1 MKLYVDFFKPLI
13 GFVLAFVGMVSIIPV
28 FIIVAIAIKL
38 DSHGPVFFL
47 QERLGKKGRIFKIVK
62 FRSMYI
68 DNHNYKF
75 GDVLTED
82 NPQITKVGKFIRKT
96 SIDELPQLLNILKGD
111 MSFIGPR
118 PPLPHYPKVYSDYND
133 FEKQR
138 FLVKPGVSGY
148 AAVKQRAVHDWN
160 KNIPLD
166 VEYVN
171 RISFVLDLQ
180 LFFYSL
186 FAFFR
191 TNNIYTSV

>member
-1 MKLYVDFFKPLI
+1 MKYSYFIKPLFDFLVALI
-13 GFVLAFVGMVSIIPV
+13 AFIVLSPLLLVVFVAIRLDSKGPAIFIQERVGRNGMV
-28 FIIVAIAIKL
+28 
-38 DSHGPVFFL
+38 
-47 QERLGKKGRIFKIVK
+47 FKIYK
-62 FRSMYI
+62 FRSMSVNVQYSTNQTLAS
-68 DNHNYKF
+68 D
-75 GDVLTED
+75 
-82 NPQITKVGKFIRKT
+82 PRITRVGHIIRKT

>member
-1 MKLYVDFFKPLI
+1 MKYSYFIKPLFDFLVALI
-13 GFVLAFVGMVSIIPV
+13 AFIVLSPLLLVVFVAIRLDSKGPAIFIQERVGRNGMV
-28 FIIVAIAIKL
+28 
-38 DSHGPVFFL
+38 
-47 QERLGKKGRIFKIVK
+47 FKIYK
-62 FRSMYI
+62 FRSMSVNVQYSTSQTLAS
-68 DNHNYKF
+68 D
-75 GDVLTED
+75 
-82 NPQITKVGKFIRKT
+82 PRITRVGHIIRKT

-118 PPLPHYPKVYSDYND
+118 PPLPYYPKVYSDYND

-191 TNNIYTSV
+191 TNNIYTSA

>member
-1 MKLYVDFFKPLI
+1 MKYSYFIKPLFDFLVALI
-13 GFVLAFVGMVSIIPV
+13 AFIVLSPLLLVVFVAIRLDSKGPAIFIQERVGRNGMV
-28 FIIVAIAIKL
+28 
-38 DSHGPVFFL
+38 
-47 QERLGKKGRIFKIVK
+47 FKIYK
-62 FRSMYI
+62 FRSMSVNVQYSTNQTLAS
-68 DNHNYKF
+68 D
-75 GDVLTED
+75 
-82 NPQITKVGKFIRKT
+82 PRITRVGHIIRKT

-191 TNNIYTSV
+191 TNNIYTSA

>member
-1 MKLYVDFFKPLI
+1 MKYSYFIKPLFDFLVALI
-13 GFVLAFVGMVSIIPV
+13 AFIVLSPLLLVVFVAIRLDSKGPAIFIQERVGRNGMV
-28 FIIVAIAIKL
+28 
-38 DSHGPVFFL
+38 
-47 QERLGKKGRIFKIVK
+47 FKIYK
-62 FRSMYI
+62 FRSMSVNVQYSTNQTLAS
-68 DNHNYKF
+68 D
-75 GDVLTED
+75 
-82 NPQITKVGKFIRKT
+82 PRITRVGHIIRKT

-148 AAVKQRAVHDWN
+148 AAVKQRPVQDWN

-191 TNNIYTSV
+191 TNNIYTSA